1 MCIVIAF
8 LSKLITDKKVLYLSY
23 FLLEY
28 LGRVMTFAEIFGLL
42 STSSMTNNDIDY
54 LKIQKQ

>member
-8 LSKLITDKKVLYLSY
+8 LSKLITDKNVLYLSF

>member
-8 LSKLITDKKVLYLSY
+8 LSKLITDKKVLYLSF